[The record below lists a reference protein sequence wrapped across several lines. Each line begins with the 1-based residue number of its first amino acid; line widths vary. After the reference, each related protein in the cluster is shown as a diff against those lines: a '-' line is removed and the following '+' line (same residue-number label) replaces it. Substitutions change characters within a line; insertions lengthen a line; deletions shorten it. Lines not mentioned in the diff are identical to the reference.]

1 MAASTILLQSSDGQ
15 VFEAQKGAVL
25 RSVLIAKKLQ
35 LRRKSHDNDKDKSP
49 VVLDEIDGE
58 TLEKVIKY
66 CDRHYEVDFSPDDE
80 ASVNSLD
87 EFDVGVVNVDQ
98 TTFFNLIEVCFLSL
112 YFYFSMSLYIILFII
127 FLLLLHV
134 RCYCLEAEAWNL
146 WYV

>member
-15 VFEAQKGAVL
+15 VFEAKKGAVL

-98 TTFFNLIEVCFLSL
+98 TTFFNLIEAAYYLNIKSLIDLTCGALSKKIKGKN
-112 YFYFSMSLYIILFII
+112 YEEI
-127 FLLLLHV
+127 
-134 RCYCLEAEAWNL
+134 EALAESWR
-146 WYV
+146 

>member
-98 TTFFNLIEVCFLSL
+98 TTFFNLIEAAYYLNIKSLIDLTCGALSKKIKGKN
-112 YFYFSMSLYIILFII
+112 YEEI
-127 FLLLLHV
+127 
-134 RCYCLEAEAWNL
+134 EALAESWR
-146 WYV
+146 